1 MKKLLIILGIV
12 LLSGSDALSA
22 ELKSN
27 QSVQCRWETDTFVA
41 KIAISGDIHIDKIL
55 AAYDPPSPGSPD
67 TRGGQGGSS
76 GGSR

>member
-1 MKKLLIILGIV
+1 MNKLLIILGIV

-22 ELKSN
+22 DLKSN
-27 QSVQCRWETDTFVA
+27 KSVQCSLETDSCVA
-41 KIAISGDIHIDKIL
+41 KMAIRGDIHIETIL
-55 AAYDPPSPGSPD
+55 AAYDPASPGSPD